1 MSHEICHVFGLSHCQ
16 FFCCSMNTS
25 SSVLHSDTQPLLL
38 CPVCLRKLQLSL
50 DFRIKERYKKLLEI
64 LLKHTESCTRPGLH
78 CEEVLRMRETQSLC
92 RNNVCLFK
100 NDVQSILSLI
110 DVLDEK
116 DEKLGFTTVQYEDCQ
131 DHGDV

>member
-1 MSHEICHVFGLSHCQ
+1 
-16 FFCCSMNTS
+16 
-25 SSVLHSDTQPLLL
+25 
-38 CPVCLRKLQLSL
+38 
-50 DFRIKERYKKLLEI
+50 
-64 LLKHTESCTRPGLH
+64 
-78 CEEVLRMRETQSLC
+78 MRETQSLC

-131 DHGDV
+131 DHGDVQNNDSFRNSICFRCLEHYFFNPVITTHAFVVSKMSCKKMGKLRKSINFENS